1 MNCGKKT
8 IESSSQYNLFLGSV
22 RLRQT
27 IRRLKV
33 LGFVFLA
40 AILPYKS
47 HGQENV
53 NSSSTVPLSDLFYHI
68 GSNFIGSFTDND
80 GANHAVAAAATFGV
94 VRSGLDWQ
102 WNTYANDKGISNVG
116 FVSVAAGGLVPF
128 VAPLGLYVYG
138 RNTEDRRLQIT
149 GLALGQAALISVTI
163 SSAYKALTGRRPPDD
178 REVPRG
184 KTDYSRDF
192 KFGFLNRGAYDG
204 WPSSH
209 TMNAFAMA
217 TTLME
222 LYPESRTVSSVSLIY
237 ASLIGL
243 GVSTNIH
250 WLSDAVGGALIGYSI
265 GKTVGASYREINGGG
280 SLDGAV
286 GFSVMPGGITL
297 SYHF

>member
-1 MNCGKKT
+1 MKQSIRTLHVFG
-8 IESSSQYNLFLGSV
+8 FLCLSA
-22 RLRQT
+22 L
-27 IRRLKV
+27 
-33 LGFVFLA
+33 
-40 AILPYKS
+40 LPFEVPA
-47 HGQENV
+47 QEELNT
-53 NSSSTVPLSDLFYHI
+53 SSTVPLSGLFYNI
-68 GSNFIGSFTDND
+68 GNNFVGSFIDNN
-80 GANHAVAAAATFGV
+80 GANHAVAAAATFGM
-94 VRSGLDWQ
+94 VRSGLDWR
-102 WNTYANDKGISNVG
+102 WNIYANDKGISNVG
-116 FVSVAAGGLVPF
+116 FVSVAAGGLVPIA
-128 VAPLGLYVYG
+128 APLGLYLYG
-138 RNTEDRRLQIT
+138 KTVDNRRLQLT
-149 GLALGQAALISVTI
+149 GMALGQAALLSVTI

-178 REVPRG
+178 RNVPRG

-222 LYPESRTVSSVSLIY
+222 LYPENRTVSSLSFLY

-265 GKTVGASYREINGGG
+265 GRTVGTSFRKIINGENR
-280 SLDGAV
+280 DEAFN
-286 GFSVMPGGITL
+286 FSVVPGGFAL